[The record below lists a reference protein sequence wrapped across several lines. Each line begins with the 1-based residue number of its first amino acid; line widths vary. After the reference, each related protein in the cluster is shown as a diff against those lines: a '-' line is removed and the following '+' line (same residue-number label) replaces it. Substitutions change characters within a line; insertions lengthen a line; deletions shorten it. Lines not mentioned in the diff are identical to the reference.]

1 MNTLYDV
8 LRYLLEN
15 ARHPLDEVKQEA
27 LKLVDKLETDAGL
40 APADTAPAQESQSV
54 PAATPTA

>member
-1 MNTLYDV
+1 MNPVVLNTLYDV

-27 LKLVDKLETDAGL
+27 LKLVDKLEADAGL
-40 APADTAPAQESQSV
+40 APKDAPATPAT
-54 PAATPTA
+54 PAA